1 LLKKLFL
8 ISFFLIL
15 SINLTVKELNSVGG
29 GRISGYIYG
38 FTIDNTLVP
47 LSWASITAL
56 ENGEIVDIAYSKNGF
71 YEMYLPEG
79 SFTLIVEHPGYKQ
92 KNVTITVSNGADIS
106 LDFVLEQSGEP
117 IPEFNNYPL
126 IILALTIL
134 IALLIIKK
142 RKVNFH

>member
-15 SINLTVKELNSVGG
+15 LINLTVKELNSVGG

>member
-1 LLKKLFL
+1 MLKKLFL

-15 SINLTVKELNSVGG
+15 LINLTVKELNSVGG

>member
-1 LLKKLFL
+1 MLKKLFL

-71 YEMYLPEG
+71 YEMCLPEG